1 MPIRKKT
8 RGEERAEAARRLIE
22 EQARRTEVERQ
33 QRVRAQQRRREEQ
46 RRIQQAYIHRKSRF
60 PRSPRHSELGIL
72 WSGGPV
78 EHGEEV
84 NQVINPSSSPPRRFP
99 GGRIN
104 PTPMHLQPFEV
115 WDPEKSPRGLYD
127 FGKIKL
133 TKKQV
138 RLHIKFLKIY
148 YINTLH

>member
-46 RRIQQAYIHRKSRF
+46 RRIQQAYIHRNSR
-60 PRSPRHSELGIL
+60 RYRYSELGNL

-84 NQVINPSSSPPRRFP
+84 NQVINSSSPPRRFP

-104 PTPMHLQPFEV
+104 PTPMHLQQFEV

-127 FGKIKL
+127 FGNKKL

-138 RLHIKFLKIY
+138 RLHIKFFKKRFI
-148 YINTLH
+148 

>member
-8 RGEERAEAARRLIE
+8 RGEERAEAARTLLE
-22 EQARRTEVERQ
+22 AQARRTETERQ
-33 QRVRAQQRRREEQ
+33 QRIRAEQRRREEQ
-46 RRIQQAYIHRKSRF
+46 RIIQQAYIHRYSRF
-60 PRSPRHSELGIL
+60 PRYPRYSELGIF

-84 NQVINPSSSPPRRFP
+84 NQVINSSSSSPPRRFP

-104 PTPMHLQPFEV
+104 PIPMHLQQFEV

-127 FGKIKL
+127 FGNKKL

-138 RLHIKFLKIY
+138 ILHIKFLKKRFI
-148 YINTLH
+148 